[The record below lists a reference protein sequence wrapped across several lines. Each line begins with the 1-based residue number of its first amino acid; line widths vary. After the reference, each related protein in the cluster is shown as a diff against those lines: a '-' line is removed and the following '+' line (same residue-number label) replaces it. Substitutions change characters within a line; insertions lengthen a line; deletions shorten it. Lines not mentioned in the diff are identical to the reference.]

1 MAIIKF
7 SDWKRAVFR
16 CGKEIKGL
24 RGGVHRYAAQVSL
37 QIDAATAEK
46 SRLWMETNW
55 QAALDGLSVNGKQF
69 EVSRFEEV
77 VQKIGITF
85 FIVRTAAA

>member
-16 CGKEIKGL
+16 CGKESKGL
-24 RGGVHRYAAQVSL
+24 REGVHRYAAQVSL

-46 SRLWMETNW
+46 
-55 QAALDGLSVNGKQF
+55 A
-69 EVSRFEEV
+69 VSRSETLQYPFGV
-77 VQKIGITF
+77 SDGHYL
-85 FIVRTAAA
+85 ADH

>member
-24 RGGVHRYAAQVSL
+24 RGGVHRYAVQVSL
-37 QIDAATAEK
+37 QIDVATAEK
-46 SRLWMETNW
+46 SRLWTETNW
-55 QAALDGLSVNGKQF
+55 QAALDGLSINGKQF

>member
-7 SDWKRAVFR
+7 SDWKRAVFH

-46 SRLWMETNW
+46 SRFQMKT
-55 QAALDGLSVNGKQF
+55 S
-69 EVSRFEEV
+69 
-77 VQKIGITF
+77 
-85 FIVRTAAA
+85 

>member
-24 RGGVHRYAAQVSL
+24 HGGYAAQVSL
-37 QIDAATAEK
+37 PIDAATAEK
-46 SRLWMETNW
+46 SRFRRKN
-55 QAALDGLSVNGKQF
+55 S
-69 EVSRFEEV
+69 
-77 VQKIGITF
+77 
-85 FIVRTAAA
+85 

>member
-24 RGGVHRYAAQVSL
+24 HGGVHRYAAQVSL

-46 SRLWMETNW
+46 SRFRMETNW
-55 QAALDGLSVNGKQF
+55 LAVESYEVFSKRAA
-69 EVSRFEEV
+69 
-77 VQKIGITF
+77 
-85 FIVRTAAA
+85 